1 MTNWAAWMKYRIIH
15 GDKHWDLVPSRFS
28 DAVGSMLEAGPHAR
42 RTCMRMPASGDADA
56 SSGSSARY
64 ASGVG
69 SPVQLAL
76 RISAGPNWPNVAGMR
91 DWLAVAGR
99 SPHGIEGWAV
109 CDRQLTHRV
118 KTVALI

>member
-1 MTNWAAWMKYRIIH
+1 MKYRIIH

-64 ASGVG
+64 ASWSGKPGAVG
-69 SPVQLAL
+69 LAD
-76 RISAGPNWPNVAGMR
+76 ISR
-91 DWLAVAGR
+91 
-99 SPHGIEGWAV
+99 
-109 CDRQLTHRV
+109 T
-118 KTVALI
+118 

>member
-1 MTNWAAWMKYRIIH
+1 
-15 GDKHWDLVPSRFS
+15 
-28 DAVGSMLEAGPHAR
+28 MLEEPVCACQHPGTLTRVQEAAR
-42 RTCMRMPASGDADA
+42 GTRV
-56 SSGSSARY
+56 
-64 ASGVG
+64 GVG